1 MRMSDLKIMVV
12 DDTAVS
18 RGLITQALDWMQVEG
33 YRTCAS
39 AVEALES
46 LRKKPAHLV
55 ISDYNMPEMDGL
67 IFLKN
72 IRTDVHLRG
81 VGFILVTGRLDA
93 AMIENGKKLGVNNM
107 LKKPFS
113 REELKLCLMKV
124 VG

>member
-1 MRMSDLKIMVV
+1 MKMSDLKVMVV

-46 LRKKPAHLV
+46 LKKRPAHIV

-67 IFLKN
+67 KFLQN
-72 IRTDVHLRG
+72 IRSDPNLKG
-81 VGFILVTGRLDA
+81 MGFVLVTGRLDA
-93 AMIENGKKLGVNNM
+93 SIVDSGKKFGVNNI

-113 REELKLCLMKV
+113 RDDLKLCINKV

>member
-1 MRMSDLKIMVV
+1 MKMSDLKVMVV

-46 LRKKPAHLV
+46 LKKRPAHIV

-67 IFLKN
+67 KFLQSVRSDPNLK
-72 IRTDVHLRG
+72 G
-81 VGFILVTGRLDA
+81 MGFVLVTGRLDA
-93 AMIENGKKLGVNNM
+93 SMVDSGKKFGVNNI

-113 REELKLCLMKV
+113 REDLKLCINKV

>member
-1 MRMSDLKIMVV
+1 MKMSDLKVMVV

-33 YRTCAS
+33 YRTCAT

-46 LRKKPAHLV
+46 LRRKPAHLV

-67 IFLKN
+67 IFLKS
-72 IRTDVHLRG
+72 IRSDVHLKG
-81 VGFILVTGRLDA
+81 MGFILVTGRLDA
-93 AMIENGKKLGVNNM
+93 VMIENGRKFGVNNI

-113 REELKLCLMKV
+113 REELKLCLAKV

>member
-1 MRMSDLKIMVV
+1 MKMSDLKVMVV

-39 AVEALES
+39 AVEALDS
-46 LRKKPAHLV
+46 LKKRPAHII
-55 ISDYNMPEMDGL
+55 ISDLNMPEMDGL
-67 IFLKN
+67 IFLQK
-72 IRTDVHLRG
+72 IRADPFLKG

-93 AMIENGKKLGVNNM
+93 YIADAGRRFGLNNI

-113 REELKLCLMKV
+113 REDLKLCINKV
-124 VG
+124 LG

>member
-1 MRMSDLKIMVV
+1 MNLSDLKVMVV

-39 AVEALES
+39 ALDALDS

-67 IFLKN
+67 SFLQN
-72 IRTDVHLRG
+72 IRADSHLRG
-81 VGFILVTGRLDA
+81 MGFVLVTGRLDA
-93 AMIENGKKLGVNNM
+93 AIVESGRKFGVNNI
-107 LKKPFS
+107 LRKPFS
-113 REELKLCLMKV
+113 RDELKLCLTKV

>member
-1 MRMSDLKIMVV
+1 MKMSDLKVMVV

-33 YRTCAS
+33 YRTCAG
-39 AVEALES
+39 AVEALDS
-46 LRKKPAHLV
+46 LRRKPAHLV

-67 IFLKN
+67 TFLKS
-72 IRTDVHLRG
+72 IRSDVNLKG
-81 VGFILVTGRLDA
+81 MGFILVTGRLDSV
-93 AMIENGKKLGVNNM
+93 MVENGRKFGVNNI

-113 REELKLCLMKV
+113 REELKICLTKV

>member
-1 MRMSDLKIMVV
+1 MKMSDLKVMVV

-46 LRKKPAHLV
+46 LKKRPAHIV

-67 IFLKN
+67 KFLQS
-72 IRTDVHLRG
+72 IRSDPNLKG
-81 VGFILVTGRLDA
+81 MGFVLVTGRLDA
-93 AMIENGKKLGVNNM
+93 SIVDCGRKFGVNNI

-113 REELKLCLMKV
+113 REDLKLCINKV

>member
-1 MRMSDLKIMVV
+1 MKMSDLKVMVV

-46 LRKKPAHLV
+46 LKKRPAHIV

-67 IFLKN
+67 KFLQN
-72 IRTDVHLRG
+72 IRSDPNLKG
-81 VGFILVTGRLDA
+81 MGFVLVTGRLDA
-93 AMIENGKKLGVNNM
+93 SIVDSGRKFGVNNI
-107 LKKPFS
+107 LKKPFF
-113 REELKLCLMKV
+113 REDLKLCINKV

>member
-1 MRMSDLKIMVV
+1 MKMSDLKVMVV

-39 AVEALES
+39 AVEALDS
-46 LRKKPAHLV
+46 LRRKPAHLV

-67 IFLKN
+67 CFLQSV
-72 IRTDVHLRG
+72 RADLHLRG
-81 VGFILVTGRLDA
+81 MGFVLVTGRLDA
-93 AMIENGKKLGVNNM
+93 AIVETGRKFGVNNI

-113 REELKLCLMKV
+113 REELKQCLTKV